1 MRILLPALLF
11 AAASLE
17 AQSPPAGLGLG
28 YLGELEHTGRQT
40 LQLAEAMP
48 EAKYPW
54 RPAPGVMS
62 VAEVYTHVYLGTFGL
77 LAQAGHKLPADL
89 VTKPKTKAEIVAG
102 LKSSL
107 AAVKLNYSATSSEQM
122 QRPLKLFGTL
132 DSKVENVYLRILA
145 HLSEHMGQSIAYAR
159 MNGIAPP
166 WSKN

>member
-1 MRILLPALLF
+1 MRIFLPALLF
-11 AAASLE
+11 AAASLQ
-17 AQSPPAGLGLG
+17 AQLPAGLGLG

-48 EAKYPW
+48 EDKYSW

-62 VAEVYTHVYLGTFGL
+62 VAEVFTHVYLGNFGL

-102 LKSSL
+102 LKRSL
-107 AAVKLNYSATSSEQM
+107 AAVKANYQATSSQEM
-122 QRPLKLFGTL
+122 QRPLKLYGAV

-145 HLSEHMGQSIAYAR
+145 HLSEHMGQSIAYSR